1 MNERP
6 ADRLAYLVRQN
17 RNETKE
23 GVDLAPSSAY
33 EAVTRQMVSDL
44 RREIGYLRRRMDTLF
59 YVVVSAIVVDVLGR
73 LVTGGWS

>member
-1 MNERP
+1 MMERP
-6 ADRLAYLVRQN
+6 ADTLASLIRQ
-17 RNETKE
+17 RGQERKE

-44 RREIGYLRRRMDTLF
+44 AQEIAYLRRRMDTLF

-73 LVTGGWS
+73 ILSGGWS

>member
-6 ADRLAYLVRQN
+6 ADRLAYLVRQ
-17 RNETKE
+17 RRKEQAE
-23 GVDLAPSSAY
+23 GVDLSPSSAY

-44 RREIGYLRRRMDTLF
+44 GREIGYLRRRMDTLF

-73 LVTGGWS
+73 LVAGGWS

>member
-6 ADRLAYLVRQN
+6 ADRLAYLVRQHATE
-17 RNETKE
+17 RKE

-33 EAVTRQMVSDL
+33 EAVTRQKVSDL
-44 RREIGYLRRRMDTLF
+44 AREIGYLRRRVDALF

-73 LVTGGWS
+73 LLTGAWS